1 MASNQGANHSAILIA
16 VGWGF
21 SRLKKMRANMIS
33 EPFAIGDSLI
43 HRLDPRIRV
52 VLSVLYT
59 FVIALAYQ
67 FVVLTAALILSS
79 ALIAIARLSIKAV
92 FKRMVMVNAL
102 ILLLWLVLPFTFNG
116 NVLTRIGPFA
126 IYHPGV
132 VLAAQITLKSNAI
145 LFAFIALIATM
156 SLATLGHA
164 LHRLGV
170 PGKMVHLLLM
180 TYRYLFV
187 IEVEYLRL
195 MRAAKI
201 RGFRPGTNVNTY
213 RTYSY
218 VIGML
223 FVRAAE
229 RAERVYQAML
239 CRGFNGKFYSLQE
252 FQTTAASWIF
262 SIIMAIFIMAMIFM
276 EVSNDRIF

>member
-1 MASNQGANHSAILIA
+1 
-16 VGWGF
+16 
-21 SRLKKMRANMIS
+21 MRANMIS
-33 EPFAIGDSLI
+33 EQFAIGDSLI

-52 VLSVLYT
+52 VLTVLYA

-79 ALIAIARLSIKAV
+79 ILIALSRVSIKAV
-92 FKRMVMVNAL
+92 FKRMLMVNAL
-102 ILLLWLVLPFTFNG
+102 ILLLWVVLPFTFNG
-116 NVLTRIGPFA
+116 KMLTRIGSFA

-145 LFAFIALIATM
+145 LLAFIALIATM

-170 PGKMVHLLLM
+170 PEKMVHLLLM

-187 IEVEYLRL
+187 IELEYLRL

-223 FVRAAE
+223 FVRAAA

-262 SIIMAIFIMAMIFM
+262 SIIMTIFIMAMILM

>member
-170 PGKMVHLLLM
+170 PEKMVHLLLM

-223 FVRAAE
+223 FVRAAA

-262 SIIMAIFIMAMIFM
+262 SIIMTIFIMAMILM

>member
-170 PGKMVHLLLM
+170 PEKMVHLLLM

-187 IEVEYLRL
+187 IELEYLRL
-195 MRAAKI
+195 MRASKI

-223 FVRAAE
+223 FVRAAA

-262 SIIMAIFIMAMIFM
+262 SIIMTIFIMAMILM